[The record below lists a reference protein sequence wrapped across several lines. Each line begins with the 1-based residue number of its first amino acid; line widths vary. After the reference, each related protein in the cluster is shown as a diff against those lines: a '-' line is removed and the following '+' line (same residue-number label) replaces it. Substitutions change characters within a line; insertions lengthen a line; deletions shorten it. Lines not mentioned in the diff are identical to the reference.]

1 MINIKIVINITMI
14 EETMLFKIIIIPTTI
29 KKTKE
34 YNRCSVLKR
43 VTNQSKILEKMA
55 KKIV

>member
-1 MINIKIVINITMI
+1 MI